1 MEASQSLLQ
10 RYRSDRRQLLSFIL
24 SSGLIR
30 EVRSPTGPT
39 SSVSDSDLE
48 LLSADYVLQCAQ
60 SGEVLDISKAT
71 KKYYDESSYP
81 VMIHSQL
88 GNSYFLISDPESAG
102 SPPRR
107 VPPLFEVNH
116 TSSHAS
122 HPSNLLNPLV
132 DRNVAESGV
141 KYASTTETP
150 SKPVKTVTVPPFG
163 LPSLNTGLSDDDLRE
178 SAYEILLASMI
189 FSGLE
194 IHAIEDKR
202 KEKSSKFL
210 SGLKSKRDRKC
221 LQSQLPGRHSELTDT
236 IRVQMQISEA
246 VDLCTRQR
254 LMQFAS
260 TNMYER
266 IDIPQISLGLLNGM
280 VKSDFPNEKSHAQ
293 WKKRQVNILEEL
305 LCSANNRTT
314 EQQTI
319 GSLLTKVKNSKEWD
333 IIKSPSERA
342 EVLLAIR
349 ELVLVFSSAP
359 ARFGIH
365 GETCYWTAGYHLN
378 IRLYEKLLFG
388 LFDILEEGQLIE
400 EVDEVLKL
408 IKLTW
413 STLGINQKMHNALFG
428 WVLFQQFVAT
438 DEATLLD
445 YAILEVQKVL
455 SADNNNEKEE
465 RYMNSLMCSTVCNG
479 RGIKLCLAH
488 AFFLSMS
495 TWCDSK
501 LQDYHLHFCQ
511 KPYFFRSVLT
521 LALAVGNYTFDE
533 CGEIKFTKSDALDAI
548 ADRKLRLYVETSI
561 KAAYWRVAN
570 TIDLESKMERTHP
583 LALLANELRLIAERE
598 LNVFSSVLHQWYPDA
613 GMVSAILL
621 HQFYGERLNPF
632 LKGVSCLTEE
642 VRLVLPAADMLDHDL
657 TRLYSSACEE
667 IALHSPCSLQFHHYQ
682 IREVSSPIM
691 LDWIIAQ
698 HQRILEWTGRV
709 FDLEDWEPLSHQQK
723 QAASAIE
730 VFRIIEE
737 TVDQLFGL
745 SLPMDITHLQALLSV
760 IFHTLDIYLL
770 KVVSQ
775 IVEKHH
781 LYPSVPSLTRYEETV
796 FSVMKKKVVGGVLL
810 EEKINDKVNAL
821 TTSTLCIRLN
831 TLQYIQKQVDILDDG
846 IRKSWALVRPSKNQ
860 SRSKEKPLEILES
873 SDCMS
878 TESVDELFVAT
889 FGSIKDTAADAIRK
903 ICDFTGAR
911 IVFWDL
917 RDSFLFHLY
926 RGSVEGARFDSVLPY
941 FDTVLNHICGH
952 IDDNLRDLLVS
963 SICRASLEGYVWVL
977 LDGGPSRA
985 FSVSDITMM
994 EDDLS
999 MLKDLFVADGEGLP
1013 RSLVEKEASFAHQV
1027 LDLFSLQTESVIQML
1042 MSASEHISV
1051 GLESCKDGRRCLGD
1065 AHTLIRVL
1073 CHKKDREASKF
1084 LKRQYQLPASSEYGD
1099 TPTGD
1104 SNSKSSLIADHLMR
1118 STSSHWSAKG
1128 SRSFRSMK
1136 KKFKDGSLSM
1146 RFV

>member
-10 RYRSDRRQLLSFIL
+10 RYRSDRHQLLSFIL

-236 IRVQMQISEA
+236 IRVQMQ
-246 VDLCTRQR
+246 
-254 LMQFAS
+254 
-260 TNMYER
+260 
-266 IDIPQISLGLLNGM
+266 
-280 VKSDFPNEKSHAQ
+280 
-293 WKKRQVNILEEL
+293 VNILEEL

-365 GETCYWTAGYHLN
+365 GETYYWTAGYHLN

-533 CGEIKFTKSDALDAI
+533 CGEIKFSKSDALDAI

-781 LYPSVPSLTRYEETV
+781 LCPSVPSLTRYEETV